1 MILSRELTFVICE
14 VVKENGWKL
23 TPDYSGRY
31 MYGSTCFGIVN
42 NDEFNGTDIGMK
54 FIYGVMC
61 HLSEEYDARFEYDIL
76 NEVDFIISNVRHD
89 SMGLGEIIYFPR
101 CQLHEEVFNEE
112 MEGYIPNKNEEY

>member
-61 HLSEEYDARFEYDIL
+61 RLSEEYDIFD
-76 NEVDFIISNVRHD
+76 EVDFIVSNVRHD